1 MVDASGFWA
10 DLTAIKHPPEIPVI
24 EKELRIA
31 EAGVAAALE
40 AIRPGATEIE
50 ASAAESTMRVMGLEI
65 NPFVPVVASGAN
77 AAIWEQV
84 ATHLPLAGG

>member
-24 EKELRIA
+24 EEELRIA
-31 EAGVAAALE
+31 GAGVAAALE

-77 AAIWEQV
+77 AAIWERV
-84 ATHLPLAGG
+84 ATHLPLAAG